1 MAKAPAY
8 LQDAAQHWLFGSLA
22 TEGIPVPKTWTPRAL
37 LLAVLGL
44 SKAHVL
50 ARLETQLRAQV
61 GPAAARRIQQLGGAA
76 LTLWQPGPA
85 GLWQD
90 LTAHTGAL
98 LPQALGAVQ
107 GRLTQLLA
115 TGVARL
121 LVKLALPGGAL
132 VQVLQ
137 SGYDAYETLVARARE
152 LAQVGRT
159 LFALAG
165 SLAQGAVAPAAQAL
179 EAVLARLLP
188 VVLDFLARTFGLD
201 QLPRLLRL
209 GLEALRRPIDKGLD
223 WVLGHLVQLA
233 KNAGQGVKQGGAAAA
248 QAGQQAIEA
257 VENWL
262 ELRQP
267 FKLANGEQHTLFF
280 EKAGGYP
287 ELMMA
292 SDPQKK
298 RNIIVDA
305 LVEEL
310 RSDVQAMLMI
320 VQQHPAAWADID
332 GLAGLSPAQKKILK
346 ERVRRRI
353 EQGEREIAAQ
363 PMAALRN

>member
-22 TEGIPVPKTWTPRAL
+22 AEGIPVPKTWTPRALLEL

-61 GPAAARRIQQLGGAA
+61 GPAAAGRIQQLGGAA
-76 LTLWQPGPA
+76 LTLWQQGPA
-85 GLWQD
+85 GLWHE

-107 GRLTQLLA
+107 GRITHLLA

-165 SLAQGAVAPAAQAL
+165 RLAQGAVAPAAQAL

-188 VVLDFLARTFGLD
+188 VALDFLARTFGLD
-201 QLPRLLRL
+201 KLPRLLRL
-209 GLEALRRPIDKGLD
+209 GLEALRRPVIVSCL
-223 WVLGHLVQLA
+223 
-233 KNAGQGVKQGGAAAA
+233 
-248 QAGQQAIEA
+248 
-257 VENWL
+257 
-262 ELRQP
+262 P
-267 FKLANGEQHTLFF
+267 
-280 EKAGGYP
+280 YP
-287 ELMMA
+287 
-292 SDPQKK
+292 
-298 RNIIVDA
+298 
-305 LVEEL
+305 
-310 RSDVQAMLMI
+310 
-320 VQQHPAAWADID
+320 
-332 GLAGLSPAQKKILK
+332 
-346 ERVRRRI
+346 
-353 EQGEREIAAQ
+353 
-363 PMAALRN
+363 